1 MTIADQRLNSA
12 DGVVAGGHI
21 SPACFREDGA
31 DAPRELRLSYT
42 GYEQSEGAVS
52 ARDGEGVPLFAAD
65 LRHFAQAVPCF
76 TPMSEIATG
85 TGLCPVTDLQVGQ
98 RVITRDSGAQSIRW
112 IGWRRFG
119 WRALALNPFLRPV
132 HIARGALG
140 NDLPERDMI
149 VSPNHRFLTAMPGEG
164 EGGERLSAA
173 RDLVGLEGVT
183 ISTQTRVDYVQILC
197 DRHELLL
204 GDGCWSESYQPTA
217 VSLAVQPDYAR
228 AELAEILGAD
238 AVVAAPS
245 TAEPAGSEGGETCPQ
260 SYQTVRPSAPAAA

>member
-1 MTIADQRLNSA
+1 MTIADQRLTSA
-12 DGVVAGGHI
+12 DGVVASGQI

-76 TPMSEIATG
+76 TPNSEIATG
-85 TGLCPVTDLQVGQ
+85 SGLCAVADLRIGQ

-173 RDLVGLEGVT
+173 RDLVGLDGVT
-183 ISTQTRVDYVQILC
+183 ISTQTNVDYVQILC

-217 VSLAVQPDYAR
+217 VSLAVQPDFAR
-228 AELAEILGAD
+228 AELAEILGAE
-238 AVVAAPS
+238 AVVSAA
-245 TAEPAGSEGGETCPQ
+245 TAAQVSAAEGTDWSAP